1 MKEKVL
7 HAKKS
12 LTWDGIPLNKSGGKL
27 FLKAGRKDE
36 IILNCVH
43 GTPPSAFHTEFAK
56 PAWKLRLSPGGLFCT
71 AKWCAKPASLAN
83 WYSFQ
88 VAVMMFRSTARSRSA
103 WRQSMFEKTRCQYF
117 WGEGNQPGPLRVTF
131 KFITA
136 IQRFNTEGN
145 KHLCRFL
152 GFFFSPAA
160 KDWTYF
166 PLSHWAPF
174 STVLHQVPS
183 WCCWEFRDFQPSI
196 AESQ

>member
-27 FLKAGRKDE
+27 FLKAWRKDE

-56 PAWKLRLSPGGLFCT
+56 PAWKLRLGPSSPFCT

-88 VAVMMFRSTARSRSA
+88 VAVMMFRSKARSRSA
-103 WRQSMFEKTRCQYF
+103 WRHSMFEKTRCQYF

-131 KFITA
+131 KFISA
-136 IQRFNTEGN
+136 IQQFNTKGN
-145 KHLCRFL
+145 KHLCRFW
-152 GFFFSPAA
+152 GFFFS
-160 KDWTYF
+160 
-166 PLSHWAPF
+166 L
-174 STVLHQVPS
+174 
-183 WCCWEFRDFQPSI
+183 
-196 AESQ
+196 